1 MIQNNYQKNKI
12 EQNKEKREEA
22 ALMDK
27 LRNKYK
33 SRSYSQTWSLAYH
46 AVFYSSF
53 LFNAFSFATGVFAIY
68 SFICQSLTFLGVVL
82 SLLVSLG
89 IGVGLATI
97 IEVLKRSSSSNF
109 FQAWI
114 FCKNFK
120 LTYFLSMLMMGA
132 ISIGL
137 SFYGSTKIPATVST
151 PPAAPTPLLHDVEA
165 IQADYTAQ
173 IAALQQQIDNI
184 EEKAPRWKGVL
195 TGDSQ
200 ETINALIS
208 KISVLQT
215 QKSTE
220 LAEARKHNIAA
231 TNAADQKHQEQLQAH
246 EAETTGLGY
255 TLGYV
260 SLFTEL
266 LFLACFLIMEIYLDR
281 CALERGIVY
290 GNDSQAQPV
299 AAPTPPSNT
308 APQQQHQTAVANHTS
323 NPQTP
328 TAAPPVNTPRRTI
341 IQGFVQTKKDPVQTI
356 VQEPKKQPYTVHTP
370 CIQKNDPPVKEPVQD
385 LQQQIRNVYKDMYT
399 HTKKNGDAVQM
410 KKTQVIARVRQYEKK
425 VQEIE
430 KKIGSGQWTEATK
443 ARYKQHAKTLE
454 YWQNA
459 LKTFEHERKPATA
472 KDFE

>member
-1 MIQNNYQKNKI
+1 MIQKNSDKNNIQ
-12 EQNKEKREEA
+12 QNKEKREEA

-53 LFNAFSFATGVFAIY
+53 LFNAFSFATGAFAIY
-68 SFICQSLTFLGVVL
+68 SFIGQSLTFLGAIL
-82 SLLVSLG
+82 SLLVSVA

-120 LTYFLSMLMMGA
+120 PTYFFGVLVMGA

-137 SFYGSTKIPATVST
+137 SFYGSTKIPAMVST
-151 PPAAPTPLLHDVEA
+151 PPAAPTPLLQNIASIE
-165 IQADYTAQ
+165 ADYNNQIDNLQKQIDDIKENAPRWKGKLNRETTKNLNNLTSQ
-173 IAALQQQIDNI
+173 IAALQVDKNTT
-184 EEKAPRWKGVL
+184 L
-195 TGDSQ
+195 
-200 ETINALIS
+200 NA
-208 KISVLQT
+208 
-215 QKSTE
+215 
-220 LAEARKHNIAA
+220 ARQHNIDA

-308 APQQQHQTAVANHTS
+308 APQQPQTAVANHTS

-328 TAAPPVNTPRRTI
+328 TAAPPVNSPRRTI
-341 IQGFVQTKKDPVQTI
+341 IQGFVQTRKDPVQTI
-356 VQEPKKQPYTVHTP
+356 VQKPQKQPYTVHTP
-370 CIQKNDPPVKEPVQD
+370 CIQKNEPPVKESVQD
-385 LQQQIRNVYKDMYT
+385 LQQQIRDVYKDMYT

-410 KKTQVIARVRQYEKK
+410 RKTQVIARVKQYERK
-425 VQEIE
+425 VQELE
-430 KKIGSGQWTEATK
+430 QKIGSGQWTEATK